1 MSKVYPVQESFL
13 RELCKN
19 QVPVSV
25 YLVSGI
31 KLHGQIEAY
40 DQFVV
45 LLKNSVSQMIYKS
58 AISTIMPSRNISLPP
73 QEPESVA

>member
-1 MSKVYPVQESFL
+1 MSKAYPVQDIFL
-13 RELCKN
+13 RELCRN

-45 LLKNSVSQMIYKS
+45 LLRHSVSQMIYKS
-58 AISTIMPSRNISLPP
+58 AISTIMPTRNISLPP
-73 QEPESVA
+73 REAGEPV